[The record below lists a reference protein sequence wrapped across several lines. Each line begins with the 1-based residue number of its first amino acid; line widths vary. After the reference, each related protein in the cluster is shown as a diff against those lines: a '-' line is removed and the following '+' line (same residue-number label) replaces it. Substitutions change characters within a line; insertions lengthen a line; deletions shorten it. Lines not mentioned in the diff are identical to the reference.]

1 MKNKKVYVSP
11 DVQGIYIMK
20 SITYQGCSSLNDYE
34 LKQESDKR
42 EREKESE
49 EKKTKECQS
58 AKEE

>member
-34 LKQESDKR
+34 IKQESDKR
-42 EREKESE
+42 EREKE
-49 EKKTKECQS
+49 KRRNKRK
-58 AKEE
+58 

>member
-20 SITYQGCSSLNDYE
+20 SITYKGCSSLNDYE

-49 EKKTKECQS
+49 EKKNKRVSIC
-58 AKEE
+58 KG

>member
-42 EREKESE
+42 EREKE
-49 EKKTKECQS
+49 
-58 AKEE
+58 